1 MSNQSKVASRRHF
14 IKAAALGGAVVVA
27 GTMAGCSKKSEA
39 KSAVIKGKSKKS
51 EILYRGDTQHWQAYF
66 EVAK

>member
-27 GTMAGCSKKSEA
+27 GTMTGCLTKARRKAQLSKERA
-39 KSAVIKGKSKKS
+39 KRVRFCIEEIRDVGKRIS
-51 EILYRGDTQHWQAYF
+51 